1 MGRLTRRSPR
11 AGSRKQY
18 VSTREI
24 DSLIRQGYLRLRK
37 LHDRSALTKVG
48 RQLGWPAYMVSR
60 RGAELGLSFVREKR
74 WSRAEV
80 RILEQHQCLGPDAI
94 QNRLHRARY
103 HRSRTAILLKRR
115 QLGLVQKGYSAY
127 RLAELLGTS
136 RHRVVRWIQ
145 KGALRASR
153 RGTARGARQGGDAWF
168 IKEHE
173 TKRFLSRH
181 KEAFEPAKGDRAWL
195 AALTGASRS
204 ALTARGQAM

>member
-1 MGRLTRRSPR
+1 MGRPTRWPPP

-18 VSTREI
+18 VSTGEM
-24 DSLIRQGYLRLRK
+24 DSLIRQGYLRLRQ

-60 RGAELGLSFVREKR
+60 RGAELGLSLIKETP
-74 WSRAEV
+74 WSRPEV
-80 RILEQHQCLGPDAI
+80 RILEQHQFLSPDAI
-94 QNRLHRARY
+94 QNRLRRAGY
-103 HRSRTAILLKRR
+103 HRSCTAILLKRR

-153 RGTARGARQGGDAWF
+153 RGTDRGSRQGGDAWF
-168 IKEHE
+168 IKEYD
-173 TKRFLSRH
+173 TKRFLKRH
-181 KEAFEPAKGDRAWL
+181 QKAFEPAKGDRAWL
-195 AALTGASRS
+195 TAVMSGGRPALTS
-204 ALTARGQAM
+204 RGQSR